1 MTKKRNIGTVAALGG
16 LTAAVALITALPSA
30 RADELGDLRANQ
42 ELLQRRIDQL
52 AQVPPPGA
60 PPGGPGGSGGPVMAG
75 SFPRSFV
82 IPGTEVSLRIGG
94 QATGSLLWY
103 LKGAVPS
110 GALNG
115 QGGYNE
121 TYLDGYGGTGNLPSI
136 PLNTHTFGI
145 GTLVGS
151 TAAPAGFAHS
161 RSSEWDFSGKQSRIF
176 LDARTP
182 SPYGEVKA
190 YVEFDFSA
198 SNTNT
203 ILNNNQG
210 SVNGYI
216 PRMRQ
221 GYATLGGLLM
231 GQTQGTFTDNDS
243 EPELLDQGGQ
253 TGTPFVARTP
263 QVRYTYPLPYG
274 MSVAVAAENP
284 SPNFA
289 GPFGTFFTDTNQI
302 PTSAACTAL
311 TTPTVTGTTG
321 IGTIGGTPFSTNI
334 TNACL
339 GNAAFFNP
347 SQDLAPN
354 FVARWRIEQP
364 WGHIQVGAQTILYT
378 LNDGMFLNKQ
388 YLGYGGSL
396 SGNFFT
402 WGKDN
407 LTWGV
412 AGGDGIGDGIANN
425 IGVATNFGGRLGG
438 QAVNATD
445 SRSNFS
451 LNRPL
456 YDAAVL
462 ATTIVSWS
470 GRVGYQHWWT
480 PELRST
486 VDFSVNHNDIP
497 ALVQASGRAAN
508 NKELALAHVNLIW
521 SPVAFVDL
529 GVEGAWGHR
538 EVVNNQKG
546 DAWTMQT
553 SLKFRF

>member
-1 MTKKRNIGTVAALGG
+1 MSGRRGAGIVQAIGWTLPILMVATG
-16 LTAAVALITALPSA
+16 LSTA
-30 RADELGDLRANQ
+30 RGDELSDLRANQ

-52 AQVPPPGA
+52 AQAPLPPPAPGA
-60 PPGGPGGSGGPVMAG
+60 GPGGPVMAG

-82 IPGTEVSLRIGG
+82 IPGTEVSLRLGG
-94 QATGSLLWY
+94 QGVGSVVWY
-103 LKGAVPS
+103 MKGAAVG

-115 QGGYNE
+115 TGSFNE
-121 TYLDGYGGTGNLPSI
+121 TYVDGQGGTGNLPGI
-136 PLNTHTFGI
+136 PLNTHTFAI
-145 GTLVGS
+145 GPG
-151 TAAPAGFAHS
+151 APVGFAHS
-161 RSSEWDFSGKQSRIF
+161 RSSDWDFSGKQSRIF

-190 YVEFDFSA
+190 YLEFDFSA

-216 PRMRQ
+216 PRLRQ
-221 GYATLGGLLM
+221 GYATLGGILA

-243 EPELLDQGGQ
+243 EPELLDFGGQ

-263 QVRYTYPLPYG
+263 QVRYTYPLAYG

-284 SPNFA
+284 ATNYA
-289 GPFGTFFTDTNQI
+289 GPFGQFFTDTNQI
-302 PTSAACTAL
+302 PNMVSCSAL
-311 TTPTVTGTTG
+311 TTPAITTTATGTAV
-321 IGTIGGTPFSTNI
+321 IGGTTVANNI

-347 SQDLAPN
+347 AQNLAPN

-388 YLGYGGSL
+388 YLGYGGAI

-407 LTWGV
+407 LTWSIG
-412 AGGDGIGDGIANN
+412 GGDGLGDGISNN
-425 IGVATNFGGRLGG
+425 IGVATNFGGALNG

-445 SRSNFS
+445 SRSNFTT
-451 LNRPL
+451 NRMV
-456 YDAAVL
+456 YDAAVR
-462 ATTIVSWS
+462 APTIISA
-470 GRVGYQHWWT
+470 GAKVGYQ
-480 PELRST
+480 
-486 VDFSVNHNDIP
+486 
-497 ALVQASGRAAN
+497 
-508 NKELALAHVNLIW
+508 
-521 SPVAFVDL
+521 
-529 GVEGAWGHR
+529 
-538 EVVNNQKG
+538 
-546 DAWTMQT
+546 
-553 SLKFRF
+553 

>member
-1 MTKKRNIGTVAALGG
+1 MTNKRNIGTVAALGG

-60 PPGGPGGSGGPVMAG
+60 PPGGPGGPVMAG

-82 IPGTEVSLRIGG
+82 IPGTEVSLRVGG
-94 QATGSLLWY
+94 QGVGTVVWY
-103 LKGAVPS
+103 LKGHAVG

-115 QGGYNE
+115 TGSFNE
-121 TYLDGYGGTGNLPSI
+121 TFVDGQGGTGNLPGI
-136 PLNTHTFGI
+136 PLNTHTFSAGP
-145 GTLVGS
+145 G
-151 TAAPAGFAHS
+151 APVGFAHS

-190 YVEFDFSA
+190 YIEFDFAA

-216 PRMRQ
+216 PRLRQ
-221 GYATLGGLLM
+221 GYATLGGLLA

-243 EPELLDQGGQ
+243 EPELLDFGGQ

-263 QVRYTYPLPYG
+263 QVRYTYPLAYG

-289 GPFGTFFTDTNQI
+289 GPFGTFFTDSNQI
-302 PTSAACTAL
+302 PGSASCAAL
-311 TTPTVTGTTG
+311 TTPAINGTATGTA
-321 IGTIGGTPFSTNI
+321 TIGGTTVASNI

-364 WGHIQVGAQTILYT
+364 WGHIQAGVQTILYT

-412 AGGDGIGDGIANN
+412 AGGDGLGDGVANN
-425 IGVATNFGGRLGG
+425 VGVATNFGGALNG

-470 GRVGYQHWWT
+470 GRIGYQHWWT

-486 VDFSVNHNDIP
+486 VDFSINHNDIP

-521 SPVAFVDL
+521 SPVAFVDV
-529 GVEGAWGHR
+529 GIEGAWGHR
-538 EVVNNQKG
+538 EVVSNLKG
-546 DAWTMQT
+546 DAFTMQS